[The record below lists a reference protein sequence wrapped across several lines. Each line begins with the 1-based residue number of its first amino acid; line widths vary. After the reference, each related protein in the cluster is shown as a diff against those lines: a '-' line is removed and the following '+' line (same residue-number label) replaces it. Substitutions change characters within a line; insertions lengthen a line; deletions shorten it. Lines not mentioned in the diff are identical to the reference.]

1 MKPEEHALDRL
12 FRAAAAAPR
21 DADGP
26 MPAALQARILSA
38 RREWLARGGGDDFG
52 AVLSLARRCLV
63 GATLV
68 AVATVVLCHRAKD
81 NVVPAMDSMVLQSV
95 AELSLL
101 P

>member
-1 MKPEEHALDRL
+1 MKPEDHALDRL

-21 DADGP
+21 DADAP

-38 RREWLARGGGDDFG
+38 RREWLGRGGADDFG
-52 AVLSLARRCLV
+52 AFLSLARRCLA
-63 GATLV
+63 GAALV
-68 AVATVVLCHRAKD
+68 AVATVLVCHRAQD
-81 NVVPAMDSMVLQSV
+81 NAVPAMDSMVLESV